1 MVKCWIRRPGSRWSG
16 GESQHGFCVV
26 RIGVGGKHVDDWSG
40 FSCLGGH
47 GPLAPL
53 VGHLLTFWPEGSSG
67 CLMCGYCLVIGTG
80 GSVAPPVRMLAWAP
94 AGQLES
100 KMC

>member
-1 MVKCWIRRPGSRWSG
+1 MSWGTWAIGSS
-16 GESQHGFCVV
+16 
-26 RIGVGGKHVDDWSG
+26 DWS
-40 FSCLGGH
+40 
-47 GPLAPL
+47 L
-53 VGHLLTFWPEGSSG
+53 VT
-67 CLMCGYCLVIGTG
+67 CGYCLVIGTG